1 VGGCACERHS
11 AGSKRA
17 KRRFR
22 KSIGI
27 DSKPMNFDEFRR
39 RNQGRHSNDN
49 GPSDSRASATADDT
63 NHLPRDIRHLVARMT
78 SKKKIAA
85 NRSNAKKSTGPKSVR
100 GKALARFNALK
111 FGTFAA
117 QRLISGEDEN
127 EYQQLAARVSA
138 ELKPAAVVEA
148 MLVDQI
154 IGDLWRLKRI
164 ECAEP
169 IYFEHVRHSMMTR
182 LLRSMSDS
190 DLGLSLREF
199 EFTIQLQDGEPPIGA
214 ERNPETRPSS
224 PNVSHV
230 EIRQGRHATVNA
242 RRYAAESTSF
252 LRQEIERVDRPE
264 MVVLEGIAPSD
275 REIPFMHIDR
285 IRRALVRDIL
295 QKLSSLCDVQA
306 CRNTVES
313 PFRR

>member
-1 VGGCACERHS
+1 
-11 AGSKRA
+11 
-17 KRRFR
+17 
-22 KSIGI
+22 
-27 DSKPMNFDEFRR
+27 MTFDEFRR
-39 RNQGRHSNDN
+39 RNHGRPSNDN
-49 GPSDSRASATADDT
+49 GPSDCGAAGAADDT

-78 SKKKIAA
+78 SKKTIAA

-190 DLGLSLREF
+190 DLGLSLTEF
-199 EFTIQLQDGEPPIGA
+199 AFTIQLQDDEPSLCADRGVEA
-214 ERNPETRPSS
+214 KPSP
-224 PNVSHV
+224 PNVSHLGV
-230 EIRQGRHATVNA
+230 RKGRPGTEYARKHAIETA
-242 RRYAAESTSF
+242 SF

-264 MVVLEGIAPSD
+264 MVVLEGIAPPD